1 MPSLRSLLNRK
12 DRKMLSEK
20 INFIQACPVW
30 EKGMQKEMNHSL
42 MFRAVVTK
50 SDNVRL
56 RLAAHSRYQ
65 IFVNGEFFAAGPA
78 RAGHGFFRVSEYFF
92 DEKLTDN
99 ENVIAVIVAGYNVNS
114 FYLTDQSS
122 FVCMELEIGGA
133 VVNATG
139 TDKEFEVLT
148 YRNRSKKVQRYS
160 FQRPFTESYIFDAC
174 YDAFMTRPEEKYDNA
189 VLEKTEEKIFIS
201 RNVPYCRYNEIK
213 ADKIIS
219 KGIIIPA
226 KNKKVYAD
234 RSLTD
239 INELLK
245 GYKKNEIESDT
256 VNDLYGHVMHILEPD
271 TIDAE
276 PVFLGTNCCAVY
288 DMGVNTTGYIRL
300 SLTAEHDTQIYAVFN
315 EKLPEEGY
323 PDAGRDGCANVVKW
337 ALQGGRTYDIVS
349 FEPYT
354 YRYIQ
359 IISAY
364 SPTLISNVSQYRE
377 CYDETLLVNKKE
389 MPDSELQK
397 IYDAAVETF
406 VQNSTD
412 IFMDCPSR
420 ERAGWLCD
428 SFFTSRV
435 EKELTG
441 KSPVENN
448 FLENFIL
455 PDKFEHLPDGMLP
468 MCYPADHYDGCY
480 IPNWAMWYVLELRE
494 YFKRSGDR
502 ELVDVARTKIY
513 NLYDFFMNF
522 ENNDGLLQNLKRWV
536 FVEWSEANSF
546 VQDINYPTN
555 MLYSVFIDA
564 IAELYEDGKLHEK
577 AEKLRETIRTHSFDG
592 EFFCDNAVFDENGVA
607 ERTSNR
613 TETCQYYAFF
623 TGTATKEMYPDLYKK
638 LVDEFGSVRDEKD
651 NYPEIH
657 RSNAFI
663 GNYLRLQ
670 ILFEDGLYEKVV
682 DDIRKFFL
690 PMAECTG
697 TLWEN
702 MHDHA
707 SCNHGF
713 ASHVIC
719 WLNKIF

>member
-1 MPSLRSLLNRK
+1 MQSLQSLFNRK
-12 DRKMLSEK
+12 EKNMLSK
-20 INFIQACPVW
+20 IINFREALPVW
-30 EKGMQKEMNHSL
+30 EKGMQKVMNHSL
-42 MFRAVVTK
+42 VFRAVAEKNSSVH
-50 SDNVRL
+50 L

-78 RAGHGFFRVSEYFF
+78 RAGHGFFRVSEY
-92 DEKLTDN
+92 DLNSKMTES
-99 ENVIAVIVAGYNVNS
+99 ENVISVIVAGYNVNS
-114 FYLTDQSS
+114 FYLTDQPS
-122 FVCMELEIGGA
+122 FVCMELEANGE
-133 VVNATG
+133 VVYATG
-139 TDKEFEVLT
+139 TEKEFEVIT
-148 YRNRSKKVQRYS
+148 YRSRSRKVQRYS
-160 FQRPFTESYIFDAC
+160 FQRPFTESYVLDAY
-174 YDAFMTRPEEKYDNA
+174 YDAFMTRPEEKYENA
-189 VLEKTEEKIFIS
+189 ELEKTEEKVFIS

-213 ADKIIS
+213 AKKIVS
-219 KGIIIPA
+219 KGIIIPT
-226 KNKKVYAD
+226 KNKKVFDD
-234 RSLTD
+234 RSLTE
-239 INELLK
+239 INEKLK
-245 GYKKNEIESDT
+245 GYKRNEIEADT
-256 VNDLYGHVMHILEPD
+256 VNDLYGHVMQILEPD
-271 TIDAE
+271 AIDAE

-364 SPTLISNVSQYRE
+364 APTLISNISQYRE

-389 MPDSELQK
+389 MPDSDLKK

-441 KSPVENN
+441 ESRVESNY
-448 FLENFIL
+448 LENFIL
-455 PDKFEHLPDGMLP
+455 PEKFEHLPDGMLP

-494 YFKRSGDR
+494 YLDRSGDR
-502 ELVDVARTKIY
+502 ELVDAAREKIY
-513 NLYDFFMNF
+513 KLCDFFKNF
-522 ENNDGLLQNLKRWV
+522 ENTDGLLQNLKRWV
-536 FVEWSEANSF
+536 FIEWSEANSF
-546 VQDINYPTN
+546 VQDVNYPTN
-555 MLYSVFIDA
+555 MLYSKFLDA
-564 IAELYEDGKLHEK
+564 VAELYGDNTLKEK
-577 AEKLRETIRTHSFDG
+577 ADKIRETVRNQSFDG
-592 EFFCDNAVFDENGVA
+592 EFFCDNAQFDDNGVLQ
-607 ERTSNR
+607 RTDNR

-623 TGTATKEMYPDLYKK
+623 TGTATKDTYPELYEK
-638 LVDEFGSVRDEKD
+638 LVNEFGSVRDTVD

-702 MHDHA
+702 MNDHA